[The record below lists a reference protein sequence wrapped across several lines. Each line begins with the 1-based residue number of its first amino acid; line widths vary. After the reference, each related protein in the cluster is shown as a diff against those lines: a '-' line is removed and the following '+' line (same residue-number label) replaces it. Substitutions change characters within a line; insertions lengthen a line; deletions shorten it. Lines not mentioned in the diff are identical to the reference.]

1 MAKKEFIDFMG
12 LKLDLS
18 KTKNKVQYE
27 RKFGSPL
34 KEVFKMMTMI
44 EAIEAINGGEN
55 VTEID
60 FSKFDMISLDFMVNL
75 IHAAAQRFN
84 ANVNIDVVYDLV
96 DIYLEDKT
104 VFDLMSVSVEI
115 LEQAG
120 YLDFGEQD

>member
-1 MAKKEFIDFMG
+1 MAKREFIEFMG

-34 KEVFKMMTMI
+34 KEVFKMMSMI

-104 VFDLMSVSVEI
+104 VFDLMSVSIEI

-120 YLDFGEQD
+120 YLDFGEQE

>member
-1 MAKKEFIDFMG
+1 
-12 LKLDLS
+12 
-18 KTKNKVQYE
+18 
-27 RKFGSPL
+27 
-34 KEVFKMMTMI
+34 MI

-55 VTEID
+55 MTEID

-75 IHAAAQRFN
+75 IHASAQRFN

-104 VFDLMSVSVEI
+104 VFDLMSVSIEI

-120 YLDFGEQD
+120 YLDFGEQE